1 MVVAEGTIVGL
12 EKDTG
17 GDGFVLVRVQGI
29 HNPLRVNITTI
40 ERVTSGL
47 AIGNWVHLLDYNRN
61 HSSIG
66 ILHLIDRDGSITVGF
81 IGLGNVLTPR
91 FLWLHKREGIWATGK
106 VVRILPNGCLVL
118 QFLGKFA
125 HKGDYKLFLA
135 DPAEAKRVSF
145 DTCQTL
151 VDKYQRVEDH
161 HWDVRPLMV
170 ACGVLMAMK
179 FGFIVGHNM
188 GSRLKKCHG
197 SRTHAAEECSSSES
211 GWTMY
216 IVSPMYESSYNI
228 FHGYDHGH
236 GHKSVYDHSHGD
248 HHHGHG
254 HGHGH
259 SHD

>member
-12 EKDTG
+12 EKDTD
-17 GDGFVLVRVQGI
+17 GDGFV
-29 HNPLRVNITTI
+29 
-40 ERVTSGL
+40 
-47 AIGNWVHLLDYNRN
+47 
-61 HSSIG
+61 
-66 ILHLIDRDGSITVGF
+66 
-81 IGLGNVLTPR
+81 LGNVLTPR

-151 VDKYQRVEDH
+151 VDKSFSHTQIEYSKY
-161 HWDVRPLMV
+161 L
-170 ACGVLMAMK
+170 G
-179 FGFIVGHNM
+179 
-188 GSRLKKCHG
+188 
-197 SRTHAAEECSSSES
+197 AAEECSSSES

-259 SHD
+259 VNDGIDKSYGDYSIYHNEDSDDSMVSDASSRPSRQTI